1 MTLNLRNIT
10 CARGDTVLCRGL
22 NMKAARGEVVLVRGP
37 NGSGKTSLLRLI
49 AGLLRPAEGDVQW
62 SSEDADPLSLMTH
75 YLGHLDALKPA
86 LTVRET
92 LEFWKDLLG
101 GRDVQDAIEA
111 WHLDALADL
120 PCGILSAGQRRRV
133 ALARLDLAPR
143 PLWLLDEPTGPLD
156 DAGVALVENAVRR
169 HCREGGIAIIATHR
183 SLGLGET
190 QAVDLS
196 AKGQSQ

>member
-10 CARGDTVLCRGL
+10 CARGDIVLCRGL
-22 NMKAARGEVVLVRGP
+22 NMKAARGELVLVRGP
-37 NGSGKTSLLRLI
+37 NGSGKSSLLRLI

-62 SSEDADPLSLMTH
+62 SSENTDPLSLMTH

-92 LEFWKDLLG
+92 LEFWKDLLS
-101 GRDVQDAIEA
+101 GRDVKDAIEA
-111 WHLDALADL
+111 WQLDVLADL

-156 DAGVALVENAVRR
+156 DAGVLLVENAVRR
-169 HCREGGIAIIATHR
+169 HCREGGIAFIATHR
-183 SLGLGET
+183 SLDLDET
-190 QAVDLS
+190 QAVDFS
-196 AKGQSQ
+196 GKRQIQ